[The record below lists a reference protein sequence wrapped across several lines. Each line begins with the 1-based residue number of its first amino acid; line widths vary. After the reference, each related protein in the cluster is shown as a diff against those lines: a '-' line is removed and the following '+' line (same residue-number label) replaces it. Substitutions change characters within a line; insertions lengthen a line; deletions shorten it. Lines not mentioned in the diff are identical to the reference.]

1 MQAGGICRKGNF
13 KMAVKITGEYGDAY
27 ISNNVIAQ
35 VAGAVATKCYGVVG
49 MASRSKKDGL
59 VNLLRGDSMTK
70 GIKIDAEDKG
80 IIVEMNIIVEYGTNI
95 STVCKSVVNRTKYT
109 LEQNVGLKVNQVRVK
124 VEGIRV
130 DE

>member
-1 MQAGGICRKGNF
+1 MQNGYERGYKI
-13 KMAVKITGEYGDAY
+13 MAVKIAGEYGDAY
-27 ISNNVIAQ
+27 VSGNVIAQ
-35 VAGAVATKCYGVVG
+35 IAGAVATKCYGVVG

-59 VNLLRGDSMTK
+59 VSLLRGDSMTK
-70 GIKIDAEDKG
+70 GIKVDAEDKG
-80 IIVEMNIIVEYGTNI
+80 IVVEMNIIVEYGTNI

-109 LEQNVGLKVNQVRVK
+109 LEQNVGLKVSQIKVK